1 MNQILVDPETTD
13 ILVLDAHGVIFNNPL
28 PAFLHELGEHTGEGG
43 NPLLA
48 RWSSSIRSPFW
59 EGRLA
64 ENDMW
69 HQIAPGNPP
78 TEMRSDLED
87 RYEPGPLFDLVVN
100 WPNRL
105 WILSNHRTDWLT
117 NRLVRFGIATRFEEV
132 LVSDKLGAAK
142 PDPVAFRAVRREA
155 QRTSLL
161 FIDDQHKNV
170 EAARQLEITATTV
183 TRALPLEPHPD
194 EPFVQSVT
202 HLDPHRGTTRT
213 DPSAPP
219 PTDA

>member
-28 PAFLHELGEHTGEGG
+28 PIFLHELGERTGEGG
-43 NPLLA
+43 NTLLA
-48 RWSSSIRSPFW
+48 RWRNSIRSPFW

-69 HQIAPGNPP
+69 HRVAPGNPP
-78 TEMRSDLED
+78 AGVRAELEGL
-87 RYEPGPLFDLVVN
+87 YAPGPLFDLVVN

-117 NRLVRFGIATRFEEV
+117 SRLVRFGIDTRFEAV
-132 LVSDKLGAAK
+132 LVSDGLGATK
-142 PDPVAFRAVRREA
+142 PDPAAFRVVQREA
-155 QRTSLL
+155 RRTSLL

-170 EAARQLEITATTV
+170 EAARQLGLTATIV
-183 TRALPLEPHPD
+183 TRTLPALPPGHHPD
-194 EPFVQSVT
+194 EPFVHSVS
-202 HLDPHRGTTRT
+202 HLDRQNGT
-213 DPSAPP
+213 P
-219 PTDA
+219 